1 MKHFNFI
8 LILITVALLGIIGVI
23 FIIGTIYGSVQEPNW
38 TETLLYQQYL
48 DNMNLG
54 VIPFVIALLAVLGLC
69 IPKRLFSGKDLLII
83 NGALVAI
90 TLILALALG
99 TKFGLGFL
107 LAVGGLIQV
116 VVIVLTSFGSKR
128 VRFEKTGFF
137 LQMGSAIIHLGFVI
151 FLFDFMILADDPNHL
166 TVFWIATAFMTVGMI
181 FSFYSREISKAL
193 QRRNRQQLEEI

>member
-54 VIPFVIALLAVLGLC
+54 VIPFVIALLVVLGLC

-83 NGALVAI
+83 TGALVAI

-128 VRFEKTGFF
+128 VSFEKTGFF

-151 FLFDFMILADDPNHL
+151 FLFDFMILVDDPNHL
-166 TVFWIATAFMTVGMI
+166 TVFWISTAFIAVGMI
-181 FSFYSREISKAL
+181 FSFYSREISKAV
-193 QRRNRQQLEEI
+193 QRRNRQQLEET